1 MKTRFDNF
9 TSRLLERYTKYQLE
23 IRHFIIIIL
32 VLIAFQFIVLFM
44 NHNSVQKVFV
54 RSQEWYQQDAA
65 ERIAILTSTSL
76 EMLLESKSSHRK
88 FSETEV
94 RNIIKDF
101 NIIFSQQLLDKNVQA
116 MCILIP
122 RDSSVIAIDD
132 GKQLFDFFFGDPKKV
147 QGSNE
152 LHADAI
158 RMFRMI
164 RDTLQQSEQT
174 CTYIEQQHVFHVFV
188 PFVPHGEFVG
198 AEYMRATPDLSFL
211 TEEMSSNYDQTAL
224 VYSGLII
231 AGLIAILYLSART
244 LRERN
249 RAQHLLFEE
258 QKRHL
263 ADQINIQKEMHFT
276 KRIYHTYHKAEKIG
290 GFIKEDL
297 REMTPGNMAVVKE
310 RINKY
315 ASFVARVIYDMK
327 WYDPPIQTIRGPM
340 FRTNMNDVIRFIV
353 ENIFKRITDNRGGVD
368 FVLDLDPALQPVSI
382 NEYAFWEVIEP
393 IIQNSL
399 DHANVEN
406 NVITIKTT
414 FFPGRHESTIV
425 VSDIG
430 KGMRSDL
437 LEYDQRG
444 VKKIFG
450 EHMTSGGSN
459 GREHGGYGC
468 YIAYELATQRFG
480 WQLDAVNLPGGGAQ
494 FTFTIPHQG

>member
-1 MKTRFDNF
+1 
-9 TSRLLERYTKYQLE
+9 
-23 IRHFIIIIL
+23 
-32 VLIAFQFIVLFM
+32 LIAFQFTVLFM
-44 NHNSVQKVFV
+44 NQNSVHKVFV
-54 RSQEWYQQDAA
+54 RSQGWYQQDAA
-65 ERIAILTSTSL
+65 ERIANLTSTTL
-76 EMLLESKSSHRK
+76 EMLLESKSTRK
-88 FSETEV
+88 AFSETEM
-94 RNIIKDF
+94 RKIIQDF

-116 MCILIP
+116 ICILIP

-132 GKQLFDFFFGDPKKV
+132 GEQLFDYFFGDPQKV
-147 QGSNE
+147 KGSNE

-158 RMFRMI
+158 RLFQQI
-164 RDTLQQSEQT
+164 RDTLQRSEQT
-174 CTYIEQQHVFHVFV
+174 YTYLEQQRIFHVFV

-211 TEEMSSNYDQTAL
+211 TEEMTSNYDQTAL

-263 ADQINIQKEMHFT
+263 TDQINIQKEMHFT
-276 KRIYHTYHKAEKIG
+276 KRIYHTHHKAEKIG

-315 ASFVARVIYDMK
+315 ASFIARVIYDMK
-327 WYDPPIQTIRGPM
+327 WYDPPVQTIRGPM

-353 ENIFKRITDNRGGVD
+353 DNIFKRVTDNRGEVE
-368 FVLDLDPALQPVSI
+368 FVLALDPALQPVAI

-414 FFPGRHESTIV
+414 FFPDRHESTIV

-430 KGMRSDL
+430 KGMRPDL

-444 VKKIFG
+444 VRKIFG

-459 GREHGGYGC
+459 GKEHTGYGC

-480 WQLDAVNLPGGGAQ
+480 WQLDAENLRGGGAQ
-494 FTFTIPHQG
+494 FTFTVPHRG